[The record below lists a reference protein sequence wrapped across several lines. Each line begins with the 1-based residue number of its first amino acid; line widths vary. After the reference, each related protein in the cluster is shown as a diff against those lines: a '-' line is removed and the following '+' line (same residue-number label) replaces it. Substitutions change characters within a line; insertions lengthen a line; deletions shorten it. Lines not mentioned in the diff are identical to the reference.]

1 MDAEAGVR
9 LILFDIDG
17 TLVKAGGAGRK
28 ALDRACRELY
38 GNSGVREIS
47 SLAGRTDSYNFKMA
61 HWRSTGRRPK
71 AHETR
76 RLQDKYLD
84 LLPRY
89 VKASVRLGTY
99 EVPTGLR
106 RLLRLL
112 RRDPGVLLGLGT
124 GNIEPAARL
133 KLSPTGLNGYFQ
145 VGGFGSDA
153 EHRHTLLK
161 KARRRAER
169 LIGKSIAS
177 NDVFVVGDTPFDV
190 RAGRRAGFKT
200 VAVATG
206 YAALE
211 ELDRS
216 KPDHLAHD
224 FRRTSQW
231 LQWFGIRS

>member
-1 MDAEAGVR
+1 M
-9 LILFDIDG
+9 FDIDG

-28 ALDRACRELY
+28 ALDRACRKLY
-38 GNSGVREIS
+38 GKSRVCELF

-71 AHETR
+71 ANEVR
-76 RLQDKYLD
+76 KLQDKYLE

-89 VKASVRLGTY
+89 VQASVRLGTY
-99 EVPTGLR
+99 EIPVGLR
-106 RLLRLL
+106 RLLRRLH
-112 RRDPGVLLGLGT
+112 RERGVLLGLGT

-133 KLSPTGLNGYFQ
+133 KLSPTGLNGYFR

-161 KARRRAER
+161 KARRRAEGLLGR
-169 LIGKSIAS
+169 AIAAK
-177 NDVFVVGDTPFDV
+177 DVFVVGDTPFDV

-206 YAALE
+206 YAALGDLE
-211 ELDRS
+211 RS
-216 KPDHLAHD
+216 GPDHLARD
-224 FRRTSQW
+224 FRRASQW
-231 LQWFGIRS
+231 LQWFGIRN